1 MLEKQYIIRGNNY
14 LDTPC
19 VAKVSYGKKYVIAK
33 CKSLPATLKNMED
46 SLNSYLRG
54 GKNNPNGLYYFL
66 NEYVKKHP
74 GEEFKVEIL
83 AKDDH
88 PYKLLIREQM
98 ELEAGKTALLNNQKE
113 VYIPA
118 TLHDNGMYAGW
129 IRPIDVTNFNTW
141 LKKHK
146 AELAKKKRQKTKR
159 KNRTTLLSAAKNA
172 VPANPVVV
180 I

>member
-19 VAKVSYGKKYVIAK
+19 VAKISYGKKYVIAK
-33 CKSLPATLKNMED
+33 CKSLPATLKNIED

-54 GKNNPNGLYYFL
+54 GKNNPTGLYFFL

-74 GEEFKVEIL
+74 GEEFVVEIL
-83 AKDDH
+83 EKGNQ
-88 PYKLLIREQM
+88 PYKMLIREQL

-129 IRPIDVTNFNTW
+129 IRTIDVTNFRTW

-146 AELAKKKRQKTKR
+146 KELTAKR
-159 KNRTTLLSAAKNA
+159 KKTIKRKAIAK
-172 VPANPVVV
+172 
-180 I
+180 